1 MDKIRLGRTEL
12 MVTACSFGALPVQR
26 RGVEDAVKLLRKAY
40 DGGINYFD
48 TANMYTD
55 SEMKLG
61 LALSD
66 VRHNIVISTKSGGK
80 DKATVTAHIEN
91 SLRMLK
97 TDYID
102 LFQFHN
108 PAAMPMPDDEN
119 GPYAAALEA
128 KKKGYIRHI
137 GITNHRLKLAH

>member
-108 PAAMPMPDDEN
+108 PPH
-119 GPYAAALEA
+119 
-128 KKKGYIRHI
+128 RH
-137 GITNHRLKLAH
+137 NQSPAQACPKLHRQRPV

>member
-26 RGVEDAVKLLRKAY
+26 RSVDDAVKLLRKAY

-61 LALSD
+61 
-66 VRHNIVISTKSGGK
+66 R
-80 DKATVTAHIEN
+80 
-91 SLRMLK
+91 
-97 TDYID
+97 
-102 LFQFHN
+102 
-108 PAAMPMPDDEN
+108 
-119 GPYAAALEA
+119 
-128 KKKGYIRHI
+128 
-137 GITNHRLKLAH
+137 

>member
-26 RGVEDAVKLLRKAY
+26 RSVDDAVKLLRKAY

-66 VRHNIVISTKSGGK
+66 VRHDIIISTKSGGK
-80 DKATVTAHIEN
+80 DTKRN
-91 SLRMLK
+91 SR
-97 TDYID
+97 IPA
-102 LFQFHN
+102 FEFHDQKN
-108 PAAMPMPDDEN
+108 
-119 GPYAAALEA
+119 
-128 KKKGYIRHI
+128 KKGPNVEVHKDPYIKAP
-137 GITNHRLKLAH
+137 NHCF

>member
-66 VRHNIVISTKSGGK
+66 VRHKYS
-80 DKATVTAHIEN
+80 H
-91 SLRMLK
+91 
-97 TDYID
+97 
-102 LFQFHN
+102 FHQVRREGQGHRYGPYRKQ
-108 PAAMPMPDDEN
+108 PAYAEN
-119 GPYAAALEA
+119 GLYRPVPVP
-128 KKKGYIRHI
+128 
-137 GITNHRLKLAH
+137 